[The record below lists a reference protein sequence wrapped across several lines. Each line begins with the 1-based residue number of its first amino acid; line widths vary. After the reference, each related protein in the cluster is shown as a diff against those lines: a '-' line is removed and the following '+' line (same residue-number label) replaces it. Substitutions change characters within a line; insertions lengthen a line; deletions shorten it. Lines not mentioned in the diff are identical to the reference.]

1 MKLYDVEFPVEQ
13 KDFFDLEGEDLLGE
27 GGALLLL
34 CPPW

>member
-13 KDFFDLEGEDLLGE
+13 KDFFDLEAQGDTILF
-27 GGALLLL
+27 L